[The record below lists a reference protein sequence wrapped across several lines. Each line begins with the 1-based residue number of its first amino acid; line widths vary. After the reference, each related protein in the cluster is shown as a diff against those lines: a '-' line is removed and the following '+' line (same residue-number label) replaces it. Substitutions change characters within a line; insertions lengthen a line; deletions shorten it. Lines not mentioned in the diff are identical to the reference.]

1 MKRLLKVL
9 LTLTFLAALS
19 VGAVYIYATR
29 YFVHPGPLTSAVTV
43 LIAPGT
49 GFEEITAQLEESGVI
64 SHQELFMGNVMLQ
77 GKQREFKA
85 GEYAFA
91 PQISPKE
98 VADKLIKGDVLVY
111 DITIPEGLTSAEILA
126 LLRVEETLTGDLPAF
141 AAEGSLLPETY
152 HYIRGDTRRSV
163 LGRMQKAMT
172 ETLASLWQ
180 TRRSGLPLSTPE
192 DAVILASIVEKET
205 GIAEERPRVAA
216 VFINRLIE
224 GMKLQSDPTVIYG
237 LWINTGQ
244 KPELLLK
251 KHLKTT
257 TPYNTYLIQAL
268 PPGPIANP
276 GKASLHAVLNAPQT
290 DEYYFV
296 ADGTGGHRFAHTLEE
311 HNANVRYWRQMQSGA
326 E

>member
-1 MKRLLKVL
+1 MKRLLKALLL
-9 LTLTFLAALS
+9 LTVIAVLG

-29 YFVHPGPLTSAVTV
+29 YFVQPGPLTTATNV

-49 GFEEITAQLEESGVI
+49 GFKEITAQLAAAGVI
-64 SHQELFMGNVMLQ
+64 SQPELFIGNVMLQ
-77 GKQREFKA
+77 GQQRAFKA
-85 GEYAFA
+85 GEYAFPA
-91 PQISPKE
+91 SISPKD
-98 VADKLIKGDVLVY
+98 VADKLIKGDVVVY

-126 LLRVEETLTGDLPAF
+126 LLEAEEALTGDLPDF
-141 AAEGSLLPETY
+141 VVEGSLLPETY
-152 HYIRGDTRRSV
+152 HYTRGDTRRSV
-163 LGRMQKAMT
+163 LSRMQKAMAD
-172 ETLASLWQ
+172 TLAALWQ
-180 TRRSGLPLSTPE
+180 ERRSGLPLSTPE

-205 GIAEERPRVAA
+205 GVAEERPRVAA

-224 GMKLQSDPTVIYG
+224 GMMLQSDPTVSYG
-237 LWINTGQ
+237 LWVNTGQ

-251 KHLKTT
+251 KHLKIP

-276 GKASLHAVLNAPQT
+276 GKASLHAALNAPQT

-296 ADGTGGHRFAHTLEE
+296 ADGTGGHRFARTLQE